1 MNKELELTVEDL
13 STIAEY
19 MRGDDP
25 YKPVTVDMKYLKGAF
40 MTSSKLI
47 SLDAFIKARWES
59 WQEYKAK
66 NKAKRNNAAN

>member
-1 MNKELELTVEDL
+1 MNRELELTVEDL

-25 YKPVTVDMKYLKGAF
+25 DKPVVVDMRYLKSAF

-47 SLDAFIKARWES
+47 SLQMIMKARIES
-59 WQEYKAK
+59 YKGVQHE
-66 NKAKRNNAAN
+66 

>member
-1 MNKELELTVEDL
+1 MNKDLELTVEDL

-19 MRGDDP
+19 KRSGDPD
-25 YKPVTVDMKYLKGAF
+25 KPVTVDMKYLKGAF
-40 MTSSKLI
+40 MTSSRLI
-47 SLDAFIKARWES
+47 SLKAIIKARWES

>member
-1 MNKELELTVEDL
+1 MNKDLELTVEDL

-19 MRGDDP
+19 KRGGDP
-25 YKPVTVDMKYLKGAF
+25 DKPVTVDMKYLKGAF
-40 MTSSKLI
+40 MTSSRLI
-47 SLDAFIKARWES
+47 SLKAIIKARWES

>member
-1 MNKELELTVEDL
+1 MNKDLELTVEDL

-25 YKPVTVDMKYLKGAF
+25 DKPVTVDMKYLKGAF
-40 MTSSKLI
+40 MTSSRLI
-47 SLDAFIKARWES
+47 SLDAIIKSRWES

>member
-19 MRGDDP
+19 IRGDDP
-25 YKPVTVDMKYLKGAF
+25 DKPVTVDMKYLKGAF
-40 MTSSKLI
+40 MTSSKFI
-47 SLDAFIKARWES
+47 SLDAIIKARWES

>member
-1 MNKELELTVEDL
+1 MNRELDLTVEDL

-25 YKPVTVDMKYLKGAF
+25 DKPVTVDMKYLKCAF
-40 MTSSKLI
+40 MTSSRLI
-47 SLDAFIKARWES
+47 SIKAIIKARWES